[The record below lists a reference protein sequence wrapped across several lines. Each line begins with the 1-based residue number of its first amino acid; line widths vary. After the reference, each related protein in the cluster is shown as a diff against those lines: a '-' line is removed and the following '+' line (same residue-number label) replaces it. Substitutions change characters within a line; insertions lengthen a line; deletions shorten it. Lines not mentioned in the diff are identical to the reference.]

1 MGDTAALTPVM
12 RQYFAAKEQY
22 PDCLMFCRIGDFYE
36 LFYEDAITASRE
48 LQLTLTARDKEKKQP
63 MCGVP
68 YHAAEGYFQRLLRK
82 GYRIAV
88 CEQMEDPKLTKTI
101 VRREVTRVLTPGTAV
116 DPALG
121 AEQSNYLASVVVLD
135 KSVGL
140 ALLDLSTGEFR
151 ATEFSRWAEAVD
163 ELGRVRPVEL
173 LYAQGGLGLA
183 RGSSGV
189 LPTLRDKAAKDG
201 APGSLGPDETREE
214 VESAGLDAIRT
225 KTAVED
231 WVFTADYAVPL
242 LRNHLRVQSLDGM
255 GLGGHEA
262 AAVAAGALLH
272 YMRATKQG
280 GLEHVDGLRFYERST
295 CLELDAVSVRNLEL
309 VEPLFSG
316 ESAQTTLFYT
326 LDACCTPM
334 GKRLLRAT
342 LLRPSTQLA
351 EIEAR
356 LEAVG
361 EAAADLRKREEL
373 RRSMNGVLD
382 LERLLGRV
390 ALDSAGPREVMAL
403 AGTLGCLPGILAAV
417 KAFEAG
423 LWRRLGGVDRALHD
437 AHLSDDETVA
447 KMGHPVSVNGGDYGF
462 DAMEDLHEMI
472 VETIAEEPPVSLADG
487 GVIRAGVDAEL
498 DELRE
503 LSRSGRQ
510 ALVAIEE
517 RERQRTGI
525 GSLKVRF
532 NSVFGYYLEVT
543 KANAKLVPAD
553 YERKQTL
560 VNAERFTTPELKE
573 YETKILTAQE
583 RSGEIERRLFA
594 ELRRQLLDAAKR
606 MRETA
611 RRVAEIDMLGCF
623 AHLAALRG
631 WVRPGVDASGVLEFV
646 GARHPV
652 VERRMEESGGGR
664 FVPNS
669 VYLDAGFV
677 DPTLRDETA
686 KDGAPG
692 SIDPTLLHP
701 VEQRRSSGTPVRDKT
716 AKDGTP
722 GSGGRFVPN
731 SVYLDAGLVDPTLR
745 DKTAKDGAPG
755 SIDPALLH
763 PVEQRR
769 SSGTPVRDETAKD
782 GAPGGGG
789 FVPNSV
795 HLDAGFVDPTLR
807 DKTAKDGVPGHLS
820 GDSLDDLRESRLGG
834 GPAVLLITGP
844 NMGGKS
850 TYLRQTALLVVM
862 AQCGCFVPAERMRL
876 GLVDRIYTRIGA
888 SDNVARGRSTFM
900 VEMTET
906 AAILNTAT
914 SRSLVLLD
922 EMGRGT
928 ATYDGLSLAWA
939 TVEHLHDRIGA
950 RTLFAT
956 HYHELTLLAE
966 RLSRLMNLRVTVKET
981 QSGIVFLHTVEA
993 GAASKSYGIEV
1004 ARLAGLPAAVISR
1017 AREVLKVHERAETQ
1031 QVREA
1036 APATQQLQMTM
1047 FTPLSQRIVDRLG
1060 EVDVDEMTPRE
1071 ALNLLAEL
1079 QRELK
1084 G

>member
-1 MGDTAALTPVM
+1 MNGMANETVTSLAGDVAGATPAM

-22 PDCLMFCRIGDFYE
+22 PDCLLFCRIGDFYE
-36 LFYEDAITASRE
+36 LFYEDAILVSRL
-48 LQLTLTARDKEKKQP
+48 LQLTLTARDREKKQP

-68 YHAAEGYFQRLLRK
+68 YHAAEVYLQKLLRM
-82 GYRIAV
+82 GYKVALL
-88 CEQMEDPKLTKTI
+88 EQMEDPKLTKTV
-101 VRREVTRVLTPGTAV
+101 VRREVTRVLTPGTAL
-116 DPALG
+116 DPTLG
-121 AEQSNYLASVVVLD
+121 AEQSNYLASVGVLG
-135 KSVGL
+135 SGATQVCGL

-151 ATEFSRWAEAVD
+151 ATEFSGGGGWAALVD

-173 LYAQGGLGLA
+173 LYGSGLLGGVNLA
-183 RGSSGV
+183 GES
-189 LPTLRDKAAKDG
+189 
-201 APGSLGPDETREE
+201 ETA
-214 VESAGLDAIRT
+214 AGLDAIRT
-225 KTAVED
+225 KTAVEE
-231 WVFTADYAVPL
+231 WVFTAEYAVPL
-242 LRNHLRVQSLDGM
+242 VRNHFKVHSLDGM

-326 LDACCTPM
+326 MDACCTPM
-334 GKRLLRAT
+334 GKRLLRAS
-342 LLRPSTQLA
+342 LLRPASGLE

-361 EAAADLRKREEL
+361 EAAGDLRRREEL
-373 RRSMNGVLD
+373 RRSMEGVLD

-403 AGTLGCLPGILAAV
+403 AKTLGCLPGVVAAV
-417 KAFEAG
+417 KTFGAAR
-423 LWRRLGGVDRALHD
+423 WRELGESVDPL
-437 AHLSDDETVA
+437 
-447 KMGHPVSVNGGDYGF
+447 
-462 DAMEDLHEMI
+462 EDLHEMI
-472 VETIAEEPPVSLADG
+472 VRTIVEEPPVSLGDG
-487 GVIRAGVDAEL
+487 GAIREGVDAEL

-510 ALVAIEE
+510 ALAAIEE
-517 RERQRTGI
+517 RERERTGI

-532 NSVFGYYLEVT
+532 NNVFGYYLEVT
-543 KANAKLVPAD
+543 KANAKAVPAD

-583 RSGEIERRLFA
+583 RSGEIEEKIFA
-594 ELRRQLLDAAKR
+594 ELRRQLLEAAGR

-611 RRVAEIDMLGCF
+611 RKIAEIDLLGCF

-631 WVRPGVDASGVLEFV
+631 WVRPQVEESGVLEFV
-646 GARHPV
+646 QARHPV

-669 VYLDAGFV
+669 V
-677 DPTLRDETA
+677 
-686 KDGAPG
+686 
-692 SIDPTLLHP
+692 
-701 VEQRRSSGTPVRDKT
+701 
-716 AKDGTP
+716 
-722 GSGGRFVPN
+722 
-731 SVYLDAGLVDPTLR
+731 
-745 DKTAKDGAPG
+745 
-755 SIDPALLH
+755 
-763 PVEQRR
+763 
-769 SSGTPVRDETAKD
+769 
-782 GAPGGGG
+782 
-789 FVPNSV
+789 
-795 HLDAGFVDPTLR
+795 HLDAD
-807 DKTAKDGVPGHLS
+807 A
-820 GDSLDDLRESRLGG
+820 

-850 TYLRQTALLVVM
+850 TYLRMAALLVVM
-862 AQCGCFVPAERMRL
+862 AQMGSFVPAERMRL

-914 SRSLVLLD
+914 NRSLVLLD

-956 HYHELTLLAE
+956 HYHELTLLAD
-966 RLSRLMNLRVTVKET
+966 RLARLTNLRVTVKET
-981 QSGIVFLHTVEA
+981 AGGIVFLHTVEA
-993 GAASKSYGIEV
+993 GPASKSYGIEV
-1004 ARLAGLPAAVISR
+1004 ARLAGLPSNVIAR

-1036 APATQQLQMTM
+1036 SPAQGVQMQMTM
-1047 FTPLSQRIVDRLG
+1047 FTPLSQRIVDRLA
-1060 EVDVDEMTPRE
+1060 EADVDGLTPRE

>member
-1 MGDTAALTPVM
+1 MTMETTANLASEAAGLTPVM
-12 RQYFAAKEQY
+12 RQYFAAKQQH

-36 LFYEDAITASRE
+36 LFYEDAILVSRE
-48 LQLTLTARDKEKKQP
+48 LQLTLTARDREKKQP

-68 YHAAEGYFQRLLRK
+68 YHAAEIYLQKLLRL
-82 GYRIAV
+82 GYKIAL
-88 CEQMEDPKLTKTI
+88 CEQMEDPKQTKTI
-101 VRREVTRVLTPGTAV
+101 VRREVTRVLTPGTAL
-116 DPALG
+116 DPTLG
-121 AEQSNYLASVVVLD
+121 AEQSNYLVSVCVLGNGAAQ
-135 KSVGL
+135 VCGL

-151 ATEFSRWAEAVD
+151 ATEFSGVNAWALLVD
-163 ELGRVRPVEL
+163 ELGRLRPVEL
-173 LYAQGGLGLA
+173 LYGHGLLGGVNLA
-183 RGSSGV
+183 GEDASETAVGI
-189 LPTLRDKAAKDG
+189 DG
-201 APGSLGPDETREE
+201 
-214 VESAGLDAIRT
+214 IRT
-225 KTAVED
+225 KTALEE
-231 WVFTADYAVPL
+231 WVFTTEYAVPL
-242 LRNHLRVQSLDGM
+242 VRNHFKVHSLDGM

-272 YMRATKQG
+272 YMRQTKQG
-280 GLEHVDGLRFYERST
+280 GLEHVDGLRFYERSN

-326 LDACCTPM
+326 MNACCTPM
-334 GKRLLRAT
+334 GKRLLRAW
-342 LLRPSTQLA
+342 LLRPANGLG

-361 EAAADLRKREEL
+361 EATGDLRRREGL
-373 RRSMNGVLD
+373 RRSIDEVLD

-403 AGTLGCLPGILAAV
+403 AKTLGCLPGVVAAV
-417 KAFEAG
+417 KLFDAPRWQE
-423 LWRRLGGVDRALHD
+423 LG
-437 AHLSDDETVA
+437 
-447 KMGHPVSVNGGDYGF
+447 VSVDPL
-462 DAMEDLHEMI
+462 EDLHEII
-472 VETIAEEPPVSLADG
+472 VRTIAEEPPVSLADG
-487 GVIRAGVDAEL
+487 GAIREGVDAEL

-503 LSRSGRQ
+503 LSKSGRQ
-510 ALVAIEE
+510 ALAAIEE
-517 RERQRTGI
+517 RERVRTGI

-532 NSVFGYYLEVT
+532 NTVFGYYLEVT
-543 KANAKLVPAD
+543 KANAKAVPAD

-583 RSGEIERRLFA
+583 RSGEIERRIFA
-594 ELRRQLLDAAKR
+594 ELRRLLLEGAGR

-611 RRVAEIDMLGCF
+611 RRVAEIDLLGCF

-631 WVRPGVDASGVLEFV
+631 WVRPQVEESGVLEFV
-646 GARHPV
+646 HARHPV

-669 VYLDAGFV
+669 IHLNADA
-677 DPTLRDETA
+677 
-686 KDGAPG
+686 
-692 SIDPTLLHP
+692 
-701 VEQRRSSGTPVRDKT
+701 
-716 AKDGTP
+716 
-722 GSGGRFVPN
+722 
-731 SVYLDAGLVDPTLR
+731 
-745 DKTAKDGAPG
+745 
-755 SIDPALLH
+755 
-763 PVEQRR
+763 
-769 SSGTPVRDETAKD
+769 
-782 GAPGGGG
+782 
-789 FVPNSV
+789 
-795 HLDAGFVDPTLR
+795 
-807 DKTAKDGVPGHLS
+807 
-820 GDSLDDLRESRLGG
+820 

-850 TYLRQTALLVVM
+850 TYLRMAALLVVM
-862 AQCGCFVPAERMRL
+862 AQMGCFVPAERMRL

-914 SRSLVLLD
+914 NRSLVLLD

-939 TVEHLHDRIGA
+939 TVEYLHDRIGA

-956 HYHELTLLAE
+956 HYHELTLLTE
-966 RLSRLMNLRVTVKET
+966 RLERLTNLRVTVKET
-981 QSGIVFLHTVEA
+981 AGGIVFLHTVEA
-993 GAASKSYGIEV
+993 GSASKSYGIEV
-1004 ARLAGLPAAVISR
+1004 AKLAGLPPGVIAR

-1036 APATQQLQMTM
+1036 SPVPQMQMTM
-1047 FTPLSQRIVDRLG
+1047 FTPLSQRIVDRLA
-1060 EVDVDEMTPRE
+1060 ETDVDGLTPRE

>member
-1 MGDTAALTPVM
+1 MANETTVGLAGEAAGLTPVM

-36 LFYEDAITASRE
+36 LFYEDAILVSRE

-68 YHAAEGYFQRLLRK
+68 YHAAEVYLQRLLRK
-82 GYRIAV
+82 GYKIAL
-88 CEQMEDPKLTKTI
+88 CEQMEDPKQTKTI
-101 VRREVTRVLTPGTAV
+101 VRREVTRVLTPGTSL

-121 AEQSNYLASVVVLD
+121 AEQSNYLASVAVLGAGNAQ
-135 KSVGL
+135 VCGL

-151 ATEFSRWAEAVD
+151 ATEFAGAGGWAGLVD
-163 ELGRVRPVEL
+163 ELGRVRPVEMLYGAGL
-173 LYAQGGLGLA
+173 LGGVGASGRLRLGEESGRVGHDA
-183 RGSSGV
+183 RLSDDKTVGKMGHTDSVASYDGEQSSSG
-189 LPTLRDKAAKDG
+189 LDG
-201 APGSLGPDETREE
+201 
-214 VESAGLDAIRT
+214 IRT
-225 KTAVED
+225 KTAVDE
-231 WVFTADYAVPL
+231 WVFTAEYALPL
-242 LRNHLRVQSLDGM
+242 VRSHFKVHSLDGM

-295 CLELDAVSVRNLEL
+295 CLEMDAVSVRNLEL

-342 LLRPSTQLA
+342 LLRPSSGMA

-361 EAAADLRKREEL
+361 EAAGDLRRREGL
-373 RRSMNGVLD
+373 RRSMDGVLD

-403 AGTLGCLPGILAAV
+403 AATLGCLPALVAAV
-417 KAFEAG
+417 RLFEA
-423 LWRRLGGVDRALHD
+423 RRWAELGASIDPL
-437 AHLSDDETVA
+437 
-447 KMGHPVSVNGGDYGF
+447 
-462 DAMEDLHEMI
+462 EDLHEMI
-472 VETIAEEPPVSLADG
+472 ARTIAEQPPVSLGDG
-487 GVIRAGVDAEL
+487 GAIREGVDGEL

-503 LSRSGRQ
+503 LGRSGRQ
-510 ALVAIEE
+510 ALAAIEE
-517 RERQRTGI
+517 RERARTGI

-532 NSVFGYYLEVT
+532 NNVFGYYLEVT
-543 KANAKLVPAD
+543 KANARAVPAD

-560 VNAERFTTPELKE
+560 VNAERFTTPELKD

-583 RSGEIERRLFA
+583 RSGEIERRIFA
-594 ELRRQLLDAAKR
+594 ELRRQLLEAAGR

-611 RRVAEIDMLGCF
+611 RKVAEIDLLACF

-631 WVRPGVDASGVLEFV
+631 WMRPEIEDSGVLEFV
-646 GARHPV
+646 QARHPV
-652 VERRMEESGGGR
+652 VERRLEESGGGR

-669 VYLDAGFV
+669 VYMDAALD
-677 DPTLRDETA
+677 R
-686 KDGAPG
+686 K
-692 SIDPTLLHP
+692 
-701 VEQRRSSGTPVRDKT
+701 
-716 AKDGTP
+716 
-722 GSGGRFVPN
+722 N
-731 SVYLDAGLVDPTLR
+731 
-745 DKTAKDGAPG
+745 
-755 SIDPALLH
+755 
-763 PVEQRR
+763 
-769 SSGTPVRDETAKD
+769 
-782 GAPGGGG
+782 
-789 FVPNSV
+789 
-795 HLDAGFVDPTLR
+795 
-807 DKTAKDGVPGHLS
+807 
-820 GDSLDDLRESRLGG
+820 

-850 TYLRQTALLVVM
+850 TYLRMAALLVVM
-862 AQCGCFVPAERMRL
+862 AQMGCFVPAERMRL

-914 SRSLVLLD
+914 ARSLVLLD

-966 RLSRLMNLRVTVKET
+966 RLARLTNLRVTVKET
-981 QSGIVFLHTVEA
+981 AGGIVFLHTVEA
-993 GAASKSYGIEV
+993 GPASKSYGIEV
-1004 ARLAGLPAAVISR
+1004 AKLAGLPTAVIAR

-1031 QVREA
+1031 QVASALDEA
-1036 APATQQLQMTM
+1036 ARPLQMTM
-1047 FTPLSQRIVDRLG
+1047 FTPLSQRIVDRLA
-1060 EVDVDEMTPRE
+1060 EADVDEMTPRE

-1084 G
+1084 A

>member
-1 MGDTAALTPVM
+1 MSEAAGLTPVM

-36 LFYEDAITASRE
+36 LFYEDAILVSRE

-68 YHAAEGYFQRLLRK
+68 YHAAEVYLQRLLRK
-82 GYRIAV
+82 GYKIAL
-88 CEQMEDPKLTKTI
+88 CEQMEDPKQTKTI
-101 VRREVTRVLTPGTAV
+101 VRREVTRVLTPGTAL

-121 AEQSNYLASVVVLD
+121 AEQSNYLASVCVSGSGASQVC
-135 KSVGL
+135 GL

-151 ATEFSRWAEAVD
+151 ATEFAGVGAWAALVD

-173 LYAQGGLGLA
+173 LYGTGLLGGVNLA
-183 RGSSGV
+183 GEDSSE
-189 LPTLRDKAAKDG
+189 KA
-201 APGSLGPDETREE
+201 
-214 VESAGLDAIRT
+214 AGLDGIRT
-225 KTAVED
+225 KTAVEE
-231 WVFTADYAVPL
+231 WVFTAEYAVPL
-242 LRNHLRVQSLDGM
+242 VRNHFKVHSLDGM

-316 ESAQTTLFYT
+316 ESAQTTQFYT
-326 LDACCTPM
+326 MDGCCTPM

-342 LLRPSTQLA
+342 LLRPASGLA

-361 EAAADLRKREEL
+361 EAAGDLRRREGL
-373 RRSMNGVLD
+373 RRSMDGVLD

-390 ALDSAGPREVMAL
+390 AADSAGPREVMAL
-403 AGTLGCLPGILAAV
+403 AQTLGCLPGVVGAVRLFGSARWRELA
-417 KAFEAG
+417 
-423 LWRRLGGVDRALHD
+423 
-437 AHLSDDETVA
+437 
-447 KMGHPVSVNGGDYGF
+447 VSVDPL
-462 DAMEDLHEMI
+462 EDLHEMI
-472 VETIAEEPPVSLADG
+472 VGTIAEEPPVSLGDG
-487 GVIRAGVDAEL
+487 GAIREGVDAEL

-503 LSRSGRQ
+503 LSKSGRQ
-510 ALVAIEE
+510 ALAAIEE
-517 RERQRTGI
+517 RERERTGI

-543 KANAKLVPAD
+543 KANAKAVPAD

-573 YETKILTAQE
+573 YESKILTAQE
-583 RSGEIERRLFA
+583 RSGEIERRIFA
-594 ELRRQLLDAAKR
+594 ELRRQLLEAAGR

-611 RRVAEIDMLGCF
+611 RKVAEIDLLGCF

-631 WVRPGVDASGVLEFV
+631 WVRPQVETSGVLEFV
-646 GARHPV
+646 QARHPV
-652 VERRMEESGGGR
+652 VERRLEESGGGR

-669 VYLDAGFV
+669 V
-677 DPTLRDETA
+677 
-686 KDGAPG
+686 
-692 SIDPTLLHP
+692 
-701 VEQRRSSGTPVRDKT
+701 
-716 AKDGTP
+716 
-722 GSGGRFVPN
+722 
-731 SVYLDAGLVDPTLR
+731 
-745 DKTAKDGAPG
+745 
-755 SIDPALLH
+755 
-763 PVEQRR
+763 
-769 SSGTPVRDETAKD
+769 
-782 GAPGGGG
+782 
-789 FVPNSV
+789 
-795 HLDAGFVDPTLR
+795 HLDADAG
-807 DKTAKDGVPGHLS
+807 S
-820 GDSLDDLRESRLGG
+820 
-834 GPAVLLITGP
+834 AVLLITGP

-850 TYLRQTALLVVM
+850 TYLRMAALLVVM
-862 AQCGCFVPAERMRL
+862 AQMGCFVPAERMRL

-914 SRSLVLLD
+914 NRSLVLLD

-928 ATYDGLSLAWA
+928 ATYDGLSLAGA

-966 RLSRLMNLRVTVKET
+966 RLERLTNLRVTVKET
-981 QSGIVFLHTVEA
+981 AGGIVFLHTVEA
-993 GAASKSYGIEV
+993 GPASKSYGIEV
-1004 ARLAGLPAAVISR
+1004 ARLAGLPSAVIAR

-1036 APATQQLQMTM
+1036 SPSPTLQMTM
-1047 FTPLSQRIVDRLG
+1047 FTPLSQRIVDRLA
-1060 EVDVDEMTPRE
+1060 EADVDGLTPRE

>member
-1 MGDTAALTPVM
+1 VRYSGGSVTNEMTSGLMGDTTALTPVM

-36 LFYEDAITASRE
+36 LFYEDAVTASRE

-88 CEQMEDPKLTKTI
+88 CEQMEDPKQTKTI

-135 KSVGL
+135 KCVGL

-151 ATEFSRWAEAVD
+151 ATEFSGAGGWAEAVD

-173 LYAQGGLGLA
+173 LYAQGGLGFAEVNGAA
-183 RGSSGV
+183 REKQV
-189 LPTLRDKAAKDG
+189 LRFAKDDKVLQGSTRRDADAETHVPKTGRG
-201 APGSLGPDETREE
+201 APGLVEE
-214 VESAGLDAIRT
+214 ESSAGLDAIRT

-255 GLGGHEA
+255 GLGGHET

-342 LLRPSTQLA
+342 LLRPSSGLA

-373 RRSMNGVLD
+373 RRSMGGVLD

-417 KAFEAG
+417 NLFEAG
-423 LWRRLGGVDRALHD
+423 LWRKLGAGL
-437 AHLSDDETVA
+437 
-447 KMGHPVSVNGGDYGF
+447 

-472 VETIAEEPPVSLADG
+472 VKTIAEEPPVSLADG

-543 KANAKLVPAD
+543 KANAKAVPAD

-594 ELRRQLLDAAKR
+594 ELRRKLLDAAKR

-631 WVRPGVDASGVLEFV
+631 WVRPDVDTSSVLEFV

-669 VYLDAGFV
+669 VYLDA
-677 DPTLRDETA
+677 EA
-686 KDGAPG
+686 
-692 SIDPTLLHP
+692 
-701 VEQRRSSGTPVRDKT
+701 
-716 AKDGTP
+716 
-722 GSGGRFVPN
+722 
-731 SVYLDAGLVDPTLR
+731 
-745 DKTAKDGAPG
+745 
-755 SIDPALLH
+755 
-763 PVEQRR
+763 
-769 SSGTPVRDETAKD
+769 
-782 GAPGGGG
+782 
-789 FVPNSV
+789 
-795 HLDAGFVDPTLR
+795 
-807 DKTAKDGVPGHLS
+807 
-820 GDSLDDLRESRLGG
+820 

-850 TYLRQTALLVVM
+850 TYLRQAALLVVM

-914 SRSLVLLD
+914 ARSLVLLD

-1031 QVREA
+1031 QVRES
-1036 APATQQLQMTM
+1036 APATPQMQMTM

-1060 EVDVDEMTPRE
+1060 EVDVDGLTPRE